1 MVRTSVEDDIER
13 LLLSSESGAALM
25 ISFEDKERQMRAID
39 IQKAYRNSNIW
50 QNGKATRK
58 IAKEKREQKERNV
71 ISTEIRN
78 EKNLRNIR
86 NIRNTRD
93 LSIQEEENDPDRT
106 SMDPESM
113 LSPSGSFETHSRTSS
128 SRNISRSSSH
138 RNRSPENEI
147 FHQEFENQQPHHQPP
162 HSYQPGVFSRE
173 LRRYDSAESF
183 EDYFDAAF
191 IEDENNFNNNQAW
204 VGSNQRPNSTYK
216 SDAGAM

>member
-25 ISFEDKERQMRAID
+25 ISFEDKERQLRAID

-58 IAKEKREQKERNV
+58 IAKEKREKKERNV
-71 ISTEIRN
+71 ISTERERN
-78 EKNLRNIR
+78 SR

-93 LSIQEEENDPDRT
+93 LSMQEEENDPDRT

-113 LSPSGSFETHSRTSS
+113 LSSSGSFETHSRTSS
-128 SRNISRSSSH
+128 SRNISRSSSN

-191 IEDENNFNNNQAW
+191 MEDENKFNNNQAW

-216 SDAGAM
+216 SDTGAM